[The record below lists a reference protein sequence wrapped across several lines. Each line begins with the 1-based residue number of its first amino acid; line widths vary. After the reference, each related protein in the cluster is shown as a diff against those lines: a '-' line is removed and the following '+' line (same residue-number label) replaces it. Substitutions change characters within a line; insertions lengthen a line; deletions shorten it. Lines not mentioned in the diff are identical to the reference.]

1 MRVKEYKITCLKCK
15 NFDIVPIDEASRS
28 ILWKNNQRIVSGRF
42 RLDNQWGWQCL
53 CGNNSILTKQ
63 ESDEIDDK
71 VNPDPIQIERVI
83 KNLIPDNR
91 KLFKM
96 RSVA

>member
-1 MRVKEYKITCLKCK
+1 MSVKEYKITCLKCK
-15 NFDIVPIDEASRS
+15 NFNVVPIDEKNRR
-28 ILWKNNQRIVSGRF
+28 IMWKGADRIVSGRF

-53 CGNNSILTKQ
+53 CGNNSLLTQQ
-63 ESDEIDDK
+63 EMREIKDK
-71 VNPDPIQIERVI
+71 VNPDPIQIEQVI

-91 KLFKM
+91 KLFEM